1 MSQVADRIERSGPRK
16 ILACACDGDGDGDGD
31 GILG

>member
-16 ILACACDGDGDGDGD
+16 ILACDGDGHGD

>member
-16 ILACACDGDGDGDGD
+16 ILACACDGDGDG
-31 GILG
+31 ILG